1 MDWLAN
7 NVPLISDIAVAAL
20 SFLTSFVKFLNEQ
33 NASTKMTQRLKEYSD
48 IYASLPD
55 TTKARGDI
63 AKLLKIEAER
73 LLRRTNRKLNI
84 ANMIA
89 VIVVALVGGG
99 LSYIFAL
106 WAMDSAHIALTI
118 LAWLLFSFVAFFT
131 LGISIA
137 GLASMYEEPKEKK
150 PSKDTQI

>member
-7 NVPLISDIAVAAL
+7 NVPLISGIAVAAL

-63 AKLLKIEAER
+63 AKLR
-73 LLRRTNRKLNI
+73 YLRGYCFHLWLSSRSAYQSQVWPQCMRSRKKRNRARTLRFSRAMFLF
-84 ANMIA
+84 
-89 VIVVALVGGG
+89 IVDS
-99 LSYIFAL
+99 LSVFL
-106 WAMDSAHIALTI
+106 
-118 LAWLLFSFVAFFT
+118 
-131 LGISIA
+131 
-137 GLASMYEEPKEKK
+137 
-150 PSKDTQI
+150 

>member
-7 NVPLISDIAVAAL
+7 NVPLISGIAVAAL

-33 NASTKMTQRLKEYSD
+33 NASTKTTQRLKEYSD
-48 IYASLPD
+48 IYVNLPD
-55 TTKARGDI
+55 TTEARGYI

-84 ANMIA
+84 ANMIG

-99 LSYIFAL
+99 LSYISAL
-106 WAMDSAHIALTI
+106 WAMISAHIALTI
-118 LAWLLFSFVAFFT
+118 LAWLLFSFVTFFT
-131 LGISIA
+131 LGVSIA

-150 PSKDTQI
+150 LNKDTQI